1 MVRAVDKTRRFGGL
15 EVAIEPVFVMSAA
28 GKGNGPGRGEISP
41 EQREAFRKRSDSIG
55 KRLEV
60 VKARRAPPEMGDGRA
75 RGEAFAK
82 AFRFVAELI
91 AGVGVGGFIGWALDR
106 QFGTRPWLLVLFVTL
121 GFAAGLTNVIRAA
134 QKAQD
139 EAAASQ
145 LATPAAADDDQDD
158 R

>member
-1 MVRAVDKTRRFGGL
+1 
-15 EVAIEPVFVMSAA
+15 MSAA

-55 KRLEV
+55 KRLEE
-60 VKARRAPPEMGDGRA
+60 VKARRAPPDMEDGRT

-91 AGVGVGGFIGWALDR
+91 AAVGVGGFIGWALDR
-106 QFGTRPWLLVLFVTL
+106 QFGTAPWL
-121 GFAAGLTNVIRAA
+121 VIRAA

-145 LATPAAADDDQDD
+145 LATPAAADDDEDD

>member
-1 MVRAVDKTRRFGGL
+1 
-15 EVAIEPVFVMSAA
+15 MSAA
-28 GKGNGPGRGEISP
+28 GKGNGPARGEISP

-55 KRLEV
+55 KRLEEA
-60 VKARRAPPEMGDGRA
+60 KARRAPPQAGDERA
-75 RGEAFAK
+75 RGEAFAR

-106 QFGTRPWLLVLFVTL
+106 QFGTAPWLLVVFVAL
-121 GFAAGLTNVIRAA
+121 GFAAGLLNVIRAA

-139 EAAASQ
+139 EAAAAQ
-145 LATPAAADDDQDD
+145 LATPSMANDDDDD